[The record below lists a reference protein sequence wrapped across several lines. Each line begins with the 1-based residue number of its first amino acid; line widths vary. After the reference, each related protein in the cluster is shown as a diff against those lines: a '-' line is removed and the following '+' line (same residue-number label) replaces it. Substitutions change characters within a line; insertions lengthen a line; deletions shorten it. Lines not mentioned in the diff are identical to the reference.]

1 MLQDTVPSGRP
12 GAGARDTSTNTAPG
26 KAARRAG
33 TPVLRPMTRAF
44 DCVDG
49 RPSEERILKAVRS
62 REGAR

>member
-12 GAGARDTSTNTAPG
+12 GVGARDMSTNTAPG

-33 TPVLRPMTRAF
+33 APVLRPMTRAF
-44 DCVDG
+44 VCVDG
-49 RPSEERILKAVRS
+49 PAGDERILKAVRS